1 MKFLSGFAAGQIWLR
16 HVGNH
21 LEASIIG
28 IADKRVVQNWYS
40 GKACQIEQFQT
51 ADGKILLNTQVEALV
66 SAMASFAPMAL
77 GKTTLPAD
85 EQMALATVRDAR
97 WWTAED

>member
-1 MKFLSGFAAGQIWLR
+1 VTKS
-16 HVGNH
+16 
-21 LEASIIG
+21 
-28 IADKRVVQNWYS
+28 YS

-51 ADGKILLNTQVEALV
+51 ADSKILLNTQVEALV

-85 EQMALATVRDAR
+85 DQIALAEVIGTSWLMGSAMPSP
-97 WWTAED
+97 